1 MMVPFVA
8 LIKRDLLVFFAD
20 RRAVLMSLVAPIV
33 LGSFFGYLFG
43 GQSGKTET
51 SRIQILIIDDD
62 GSDISRELGAKLG
75 SDKNL
80 DVKPSTLDDA
90 RAAVRKGK
98 ATLAIEIPKNFG
110 DSSGKAFFGRSTKPL
125 ITVLRLTTWNWTWCK
140 AFLTAL

>member
-62 GSDISRELGAKLG
+62 GSD
-75 SDKNL
+75 KNL

-90 RAAVRKGK
+90 RAVVRKGK